1 MCYLVSEQEE
11 KKKNSLFFVSYNI
24 SRSIIYVEKKQTWN
38 IRLPNLGSIE
48 TKKKKLIYTE
58 KEKCSFELFD
68 QVEFFFPIFDYLM

>member
-1 MCYLVSEQEE
+1 MLSEQEE
-11 KKKNSLFFVSYNI
+11 KKKNSWLLFFWFI
-24 SRSIIYVEKKQTWN
+24 HIARSIIYVEKKQTWN

>member
-38 IRLPNLGSIE
+38 IRLPNLGSIA
-48 TKKKKLIYTE
+48 TKKKKLKYTE
-58 KEKCSFELFD
+58 KKCSFELFD
-68 QVEFFFPIFDYLM
+68 QVGFFLPIFD